1 MLVLLLLCHDDVM
14 VLLLQTLELRGVLDL
29 LGVRH
34 TVGSVDT
41 LPPSREQLMA
51 AFNTLHRSADSHVII
66 EWVVTGKC
74 TFVVRICCVKWT

>member
-1 MLVLLLLCHDDVM
+1 MVVLLVLCHDDVM
-14 VLLLQTLELRGVLDL
+14 VLLLQALGLRGVLDL

-51 AFNTLHRSADSHVII
+51 AFNTLHRSAHSADSHMHDH
-66 EWVVTGKC
+66 
-74 TFVVRICCVKWT
+74 

>member
-14 VLLLQTLELRGVLDL
+14 VLLLQALELRGVLDL

-41 LPPSREQLMA
+41 LPPSREQQLMA
-51 AFNTLHRSADSHVII
+51 AFNTPHRSADSHMII
-66 EWVVTGKC
+66 D
-74 TFVVRICCVKWT
+74 

>member
-1 MLVLLLLCHDDVM
+1 M
-14 VLLLQTLELRGVLDL
+14 LDL

-51 AFNTLHRSADSHVII
+51 AFNTLHRSADSHMIT
-66 EWVVTGKC
+66 EWEMLENLLCDIYSQKP
-74 TFVVRICCVKWT
+74 KLSL